1 MIINVISILISVAS
15 ILISFI
21 TIKNLTA
28 LEKYMDE
35 YEQRMELT
43 RHIFEE
49 QKHDSFIVLLLLHI
63 FSDIFHSYT
72 QYRYCI

>member
-49 QKHDSFIVLLLLHI
+49 QKHDSE
-63 FSDIFHSYT
+63 
-72 QYRYCI
+72 Q